1 MTYNMLG
8 TGKGSAKA
16 KPAKEKKP
24 VTPKVD
30 RREATALKPTS
41 VEDTMAMN
49 RVKRLT
55 TKPDEWSPHDTHM
68 YHVLDIMSHGVNELE
83 DRGDH
88 PRKAIAELHG
98 GLHRASLHLNA
109 HVESHRQGDY
119 GQAAGHLELAAKEL
133 KEVGSTLSN
142 KLGSHVT
149 HLGDNQQYSLGF
161 LKSHAETL
169 SNHYRVKVAGI
180 KGTTAI
186 PLSGRSRFNVEDD
199 YKLGPNKADQE
210 LAAAKSAT
218 GNLDKLDTSP
228 AANVLGRVTHLS
240 EMKYPEPHTVTRAE
254 ADRRRTNTLTRSA
267 MTPAEAKLASLPP
280 KAPKMSGQ
288 AHYDKAR
295 SDLETKGK
303 IHKDQLAALR
313 GRTTKDGTNV
323 LDYLYETAGVPNPA
337 KAGNKISRTAPTPG
351 IRDREVK

>member
-1 MTYNMLG
+1 MAYDMLG
-8 TGKGSAKA
+8 KGKGAAPA
-16 KPAKEKKP
+16 KPRPEPKP
-24 VTPKVD
+24 ATPKVD

-49 RVKRLT
+49 RIKRLT

-68 YHVLDIMSHGVNELE
+68 HHVLDIMSHGVNALE

-88 PRKAIAELHG
+88 PRKDIAELHG

-109 HVESHRQGDY
+109 HVDSHRQGDY

-133 KEVGSTLSN
+133 KAVGSTLNN

-228 AANVLGRVTHLS
+228 AANVLGRVSHLS
-240 EMKYPEPHTVTRAE
+240 ELQYPQPHTLPAALREKGPTDFSPYKRPISIAE
-254 ADRRRTNTLTRSA
+254 ER
-267 MTPAEAKLASLPP
+267 LANLPP
-280 KAPKMSGQ
+280 KMTTKDHIKK
-288 AHYDKAR
+288 AHA
-295 SDLETKGK
+295 DLETKGK
-303 IHKDQLAALR
+303 IHKVQYDALK
-313 GRTTKDGTNV
+313 GKVDGAGNNIIDRLHELT
-323 LDYLYETAGVPNPA
+323 GVPKPT
-337 KAGNKISRTAPTPG
+337 KAGTKMSGTTATPS